1 MINRN
6 IATLEIRTNEYAL
19 KAARYARY
27 ELPSRTDQSSID
39 NLDQYDRA
47 MIEHGY
53 LDFDMIAELA
63 FIMLNTIDDLHQ
75 SLSHYF
81 DWIIIDEYQI

>member
-63 FIMLNTIDDLHQ
+63 FIMLIRLMIFINRYL
-75 SLSHYF
+75 
-81 DWIIIDEYQI
+81 IILIG